1 MNYQGIIISGP
12 KYVGKTSISNGIILN
27 SSSFIQVKSVT
38 TRVRRESDNNDYE
51 YITTEDFR
59 NLKSSNSLMLEVEYN
74 NTLYGI
80 KKNALPNSLIPIFV
94 IAPESITDLEE
105 YFKVEGKGNLLTFF
119 IDADD
124 SELDSRYRDRAGVS
138 NELAKID
145 IPTRILIQKDRKL
158 KNKAI
163 FYLKNKTLEDTIS
176 LIEKL
181 WIFKE
186 SGGILHKDLLQCG
199 IKSDLFLQNATPE
212 HVSAAAYDLHLG
224 NEYYYAGEIKHIT
237 KKNPFFVIEPYDY
250 AIVTSKEFANL
261 PRNVAARFSLTVG
274 LFTQGIIL
282 SNGTQIDP
290 GFRGKLFCLLFN
302 TSNRSVVLKQGQKY
316 ATMEFNKLITHTE
329 AYEGKYQD
337 QNLIIQYLPS
347 NVMQGA
353 VSDLKKELDEL
364 RSDTKN
370 LHSYFMGVIA
380 LILATIP
387 LMLLFRG

>member
-1 MNYQGIIISGP
+1 MNYQGIVISGP
-12 KYVGKTSISNGIILN
+12 KYVGKTSISKGLILN
-27 SSSFIQVKSVT
+27 SSSFTQVKSIT
-38 TRVRRESDNNDYE
+38 TRVARESDNNDYE
-51 YITTEDFR
+51 YISKDDFI
-59 NLKSSNSLMLEVEYN
+59 NLRSSNNLILEVEYN
-74 NTLYGI
+74 NEYYGI
-80 KKNALPNSLIPIFV
+80 RKDALPSSLIPIFV
-94 IAPESITDLEE
+94 IAPESIEYLEK
-105 YFKVEGKGNLLTFF
+105 YFKDTEKKKLLTFF

-124 SELDSRYRDRAGVS
+124 TDLNLRYKNREGESS
-138 NELAKID
+138 NDID
-145 IPTRILIQKDRKL
+145 IETKILIQNDRKL

-163 FYLKNKTLEDTIS
+163 FYLKNKVLKDTIS
-176 LIEKL
+176 LIEML
-181 WIFKE
+181 WMFRE

-199 IKSDLFLQNATPE
+199 IKSDLFLQNAKPE
-212 HVSAAAYDLHLG
+212 YTSAAAYDLHLG
-224 NEYYYAGEIKHIT
+224 DEYYYAGEVKHIT
-237 KKNPFFVIEPYDY
+237 EKNPFFIIEPYDY
-250 AIVTSKEFANL
+250 AIVTSREFANL

-302 TSNRSVVLKQGQKY
+302 TSNKPVVLKQGQKY
-316 ATMEFNKLITHTE
+316 ATMEFNKLIMHTE

-337 QNLIIQYLPS
+337 QNLIIQYLPP

-364 RSDTKN
+364 KNDTKS